1 MANRY
6 INTHET
12 VEQDLVEDL
21 INEAI
26 DIHSE
31 QFFYIP
37 RKLISPDEILGE
49 DRLSK
54 FEHAYPFDAY
64 LENANGFEGQG
75 FFLQKFGGLV
85 DYSATITIS
94 RRHWEYAVG
103 RHGEAMLPNRPCEGD
118 LVYYPLSDGLFE
130 IKFVDDKNPFAQ
142 LGKFYTFKVTIE
154 LFQYSGERFETE
166 NSEIDVFESLKTFD
180 QDPDKSLWGGV
191 EKVFIED
198 GGSGYIEPPQIVIR
212 SLTGSDADFYVQLDE
227 NGSIEFI
234 EVLNPGEKYHS
245 EDYIEVLG
253 ECDTQAVV
261 HPVIR
266 TQIENAG
273 DKWGSNV
280 AFVKHA
286 FENEFDPQNPF
297 GTDAD
302 GR

>member
-31 QFFYIP
+31 QFYYIP
-37 RKLISPDEILGE
+37 RKLVSPDEILGE

-64 LENANGFEGQG
+64 LENSSGFEGQG
-75 FFLQKFGGLV
+75 FFLQKFGGMV
-85 DYSATITIS
+85 DYSATLTIT
-94 RRHWEYAVG
+94 RRHWEAAIG
-103 RHGEAMLPNRPCEGD
+103 RYGETMLPNRPCEGD
-118 LVYYPLSDGLFE
+118 LIYYPLSDGLFE

-154 LFQYSGERFETE
+154 LFQYSSERFETE
-166 NSEIDVFESLKTFD
+166 NPEIDVFESLKTFD
-180 QDPDKSLWGGV
+180 QDADRSMWGAV

-198 GGSGYIEPPQIVIR
+198 CGQGYTEIPELVVI
-212 SLTGSDADFYVQLDE
+212 SLTGSGAEFYVQLDE
-227 NGSIEFI
+227 NGSISAVEI
-234 EVLNPGEKYHS
+234 TEGGELYHS
-245 EDYIEVLG
+245 DDYIEVIG
-253 ECDTQAVV
+253 ECERPAII
-261 HPVIR
+261 HPMIR
-266 TQIENAG
+266 TQIEHAG

-286 FENEFDPQNPF
+286 FDNEFDPQNPF